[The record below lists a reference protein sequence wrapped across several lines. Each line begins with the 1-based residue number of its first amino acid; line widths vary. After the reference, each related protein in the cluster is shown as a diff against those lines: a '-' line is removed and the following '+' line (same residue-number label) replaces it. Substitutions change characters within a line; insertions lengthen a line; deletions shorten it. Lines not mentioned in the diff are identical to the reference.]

1 MNETLPQRNEVPK
14 ELTWDLSLLFENQTA
29 YKEAVAAFK
38 KSVAAFEYNYKGK
51 LQEQIEFT
59 DAFNDYNQLMATSSA
74 LISYGTLGYEVD
86 KINSTIEENLSIA
99 YQLID
104 YINSHLSF
112 FTVELTALPE
122 EILKIAVN
130 NEKSY
135 QYVPF
140 VNSLLRKKP
149 FLLSNEAE
157 QVLAE
162 LSQSLNGQTQIYTAL
177 KYQDMR
183 FSPFTVDGKEYQNTF
198 AEFEQN
204 YEGHSN
210 LEVRHASWKSFH
222 QGLANYQNTA
232 ARNYIEKVETEKK
245 ISQIRGF
252 DSVFEYLLHGQEVD
266 VTIYNRIIDTYMNK
280 FAPVMRRYAKLLQKY
295 HDMDRISL
303 ADIKMPFSKQEPS
316 HITEKDAE
324 EMLLKALAPLGES
337 YLAVIKQAFKERWID
352 FPMNQTKST
361 GGFCSTVYQGPAY
374 ILLNWTATLSETLV
388 LAHELGH
395 AVHFN
400 ETYAN
405 QPALT
410 PEVSLFFVEAPSTA
424 NEVITCMYLLNSG
437 LLKKQDQ
444 ISLISEFISRTYFH
458 NMVTHLLEADFQRKV
473 YQGVDRGVRLN
484 AESLNQF
491 FEESLKTFW
500 GDALEINSGAELTW
514 MRQPHYFMG
523 LYSYTY
529 SAGLTIGTQVGQ
541 KIASGD
547 EHSIQKWLEVL
558 KTGGAKTP
566 LELALMA
573 GVDMTRNDPF
583 EDTIHFV
590 DRLVDQLELLVEKG
604 TNV

>member
-1 MNETLPQRNEVPK
+1 MSKTLPYRNEVPK

-29 YKEAVAAFK
+29 YKAAVDAFK
-38 KSVAAFEYNYKGK
+38 KSVDAFENKYKGK
-51 LQEQIEFT
+51 LQNQVEII
-59 DAFNDYNQLMATSSA
+59 DALNDYNQLMAKSSG

-86 KINSTIEENLSIA
+86 KTDSTIEENLAIA

-122 EILKIAVN
+122 ETLKNAVN
-130 NEKSY
+130 NEKGH
-135 QYVPF
+135 QYNPF
-140 VNSLLRKKP
+140 IKSLLRKKP

-162 LSQSLNGQTQIYTAL
+162 LGQTLNGQTQIYTAL
-177 KYQDMR
+177 KFQDMT
-183 FSPFTVDGKEYQNTF
+183 FKSFTVDGKEYQNNF

-204 YEGHSN
+204 YEGHSDFD
-210 LEVRHASWKSFH
+210 VRHASWKSFH

-232 ARNYIEKVETEKK
+232 ARNYLEKVETEKK
-245 ISQIRGF
+245 LSQIRGF
-252 DSVFEYLLHGQEVD
+252 NSVFEYLLHDQEVD

-295 HDMDRISL
+295 HDMDRVSL
-303 ADIKMPFSKQEPS
+303 ADIKMPFSKQEPT
-316 HITEKDAE
+316 HINEKDAE
-324 EMLLKALAPLGES
+324 EMLLKALAPLGEN

-374 ILLNWTATLSETLV
+374 ILLNWTATLSESLV

-400 ETYAN
+400 ATYAN

-410 PEVSLFFVEAPSTA
+410 PEVSLLFVEAPSTA

-437 LLKKQDQ
+437 VLKTQDQ
-444 ISLISEFISRTYFH
+444 ISLISEFISRTYYH

-473 YQGVDRGVRLN
+473 YQAVDRGVRLN
-484 AESLNQF
+484 AQSLNQF
-491 FEESLKTFW
+491 FKESLETFW

-547 EHSIQKWLEVL
+547 EDAIQQWLEVL
-558 KTGGAKTP
+558 KTGGAKSP
-566 LELALMA
+566 LELALIA
-573 GVDMTRNDPF
+573 GVDMTKNEPF

-590 DRLVDQLELLVEKG
+590 DRLVDQLEMLVEKD